1 MLNALERCLAL
12 SQRARGEQGE
22 ALAQTLASLD
32 AALAEARA
40 SLAPSIDASDD
51 AVLELDLTGYLT
63 AWSPG
68 ATQMFGYTAAEALG
82 QHVLFLYAEDDDDG
96 NIAEL
101 SAELGGENSV
111 ANDSATANADGAAGA
126 PGGLGGPGAPG
137 PARRAAGASA
147 EVRRR
152 KKNGE
157 IIWVK
162 LHIFLRHD
170 DSGEPVG
177 MLVKLAQV
185 DEALSAVDKIN
196 LHARIIE
203 DSDQGV
209 LITDAHERIVSIN
222 SSFTRI
228 TGYTPEESIGRTPD
242 LLRSG
247 VHDAEFR
254 AKVRAAMQGEG
265 PWRGEIIGKRKNGD
279 LFPQSVTI
287 SVVRDEQGKI
297 SHTFSLFSDISEHKD
312 AQARV
317 QRLANYDPLTGL
329 PNLCLLTQL
338 VDQALMETRRTQEH
352 GAMLV
357 VEITRIGAISDT
369 LGGHIGNE
377 LLCEIGRLFRAA
389 LREVDVLARLDGHKF
404 AVALLHIEKREHT
417 AIVAQKLL
425 SALAAPI
432 QIDSHSLQVGAHI
445 GITVYTEDGTDVPT
459 LIRCADVAM
468 SKAAQNIEADFLF
481 YSEEMNQRAKE
492 HLRLESELRQ
502 ALAVDELLLYYQPK
516 VSLRSG
522 RIVGAEALLRWRHP
536 VRGLVSPGVFIPVA
550 EETGLILELG
560 TWVLEQAC
568 RQIRDWR
575 EDNLIV
581 PSIAVNLSAR
591 QFDRQLPQRIAA
603 VLERYG
609 VQPDQINLEITESL
623 LVRGTDNVVA
633 IMNELVAMGMSLAL
647 DDFGTGY
654 SSLAYLKKF
663 PISTL
668 KIDRSF
674 VVGLPY
680 EENDCAIARAI
691 VTMAQQLRQEIVAEG
706 VGTAEQMIF
715 LRDLGCDQLQGYLF
729 SQPVPAAEFA
739 TMMREG
745 KRLAFG
751 SRA

>member
-1 MLNALERCLAL
+1 MLDAIERCLAL
-12 SQRARGEQGE
+12 SRQARTEQGE
-22 ALAQTLASLD
+22 PLARTLAELE
-32 AALAEARA
+32 AALAEARGYVRA
-40 SLAPSIDASDD
+40 VPPPAAMAPALDAT
-51 AVLELDLTGYLT
+51 LELDLTGYLT

-68 ATQMFGYTAAEALG
+68 AQQMFGYAAEEALG

-101 SAELGGENSV
+101 FFEHS
-111 ANDSATANADGAAGA
+111 
-126 PGGLGGPGAPG
+126 P
-137 PARRAAGASA
+137 GASA
-147 EVRRR
+147 AHTEVRRR

-157 IIWVK
+157 IIWVH
-162 LHIFLRHD
+162 LDIVLRQD
-170 DSGEPVG
+170 GGGEPEG
-177 MLVKLAQV
+177 MLVKLSQANQ
-185 DEALSAVDKIN
+185 DLSALDKVN

-203 DSDQGV
+203 DSEQGI

-228 TGYTPEESIGRTPD
+228 TGYTPAESIGKTPD

-254 AKVRAAMQGEG
+254 AKVRSAMKGG
-265 PWRGEIIGKRKNGD
+265 GSWRGEIVGKRKNGE

-287 SVVRDEQGKI
+287 SAVRDEQGKI
-297 SHTFSLFSDISEHKD
+297 SHTFSLFSDISVHKD
-312 AQARV
+312 AEARM
-317 QRLANYDPLTGL
+317 QRMANYDPLTGL

-338 VDQALMETRRTQEH
+338 MGQALTETKRSQEH
-352 GAMLV
+352 GALLV
-357 VEITRIGAISDT
+357 VEITRVGAISDT
-369 LGGHIGNE
+369 LGHEIGNE
-377 LLCEIGRLFRAA
+377 LLCEIGRLFRLS
-389 LREVDVLARLDGHKF
+389 LREGDVLARLDGHKF
-404 AVALLHIEKREHT
+404 AIALLHIEKREH
-417 AIVAQKLL
+417 AGIVAKKLL
-425 SALAAPI
+425 AALAQPIALAA
-432 QIDSHSLQVGAHI
+432 HSLQVGAHI
-445 GITVYTEDGTDVPT
+445 GITVYNEDGADVPT
-459 LIRCADVAM
+459 LIRYADVAM
-468 SKAAQNIEADFLF
+468 AKAAQNIESNFLF

-492 HLRLESELRQ
+492 HLRIESELRQ
-502 ALAVDELLLYYQPK
+502 ALQNNELMLYYQPK

-550 EETGLILELG
+550 EETGLILDLG
-560 TWVLEQAC
+560 EWVLEEAC
-568 RQIRDWR
+568 RQVRAWRDA
-575 EDNLIV
+575 NLIM
-581 PSIAVNLSAR
+581 PPIAVNLSAR
-591 QFDRQLPQRIAA
+591 QFDAGLPKRIAT

-623 LVRGTDNVVA
+623 LVRGTDGVIA
-633 IMNELVAMGMSLAL
+633 IMNQLVAMGMALAL

-674 VVGLPY
+674 VIGLPY

-706 VGTAEQMIF
+706 VETAEQMAF
-715 LRDLGCDQLQGYLF
+715 LRELGCDQLQGYLF

-739 TMMREG
+739 TMLREG
-745 KRLAFG
+745 KRLAF
-751 SRA
+751 SR

>member
-1 MLNALERCLAL
+1 MLDTIERCLAL
-12 SQRARGEQGE
+12 SQRARTEQGE
-22 ALAQTLASLD
+22 ALAHTLASLQASLD
-32 AALAEARA
+32 EARA
-40 SLAPSIDASDD
+40 LMAPSVDAGDQ

-68 ATQMFGYTAAEALG
+68 AEQMFGYTADEALG
-82 QHVLFLYAEDDDDG
+82 QHVLFLYTLDAFGGDEDG
-96 NIAEL
+96 TIAEL
-101 SAELGGENSV
+101 ASEQ
-111 ANDSATANADGAAGA
+111 DGKTGFRAGV
-126 PGGLGGPGAPG
+126 
-137 PARRAAGASA
+137 RA

-157 IIWVK
+157 IIWVR

-170 DSGEPVG
+170 EQGEPSG
-177 MLVKLAQV
+177 MLVQLAHIDQ
-185 DEALSAVDKIN
+185 ALTDADKVS

-209 LITDAHERIVSIN
+209 LITDANERIVSIN

-228 TGYTPEESIGRTPD
+228 TGYSPEESIGQTPD

-247 VHDAEFR
+247 VHSPEFR
-254 AKVRAAMQGEG
+254 AKVRAAMRGAG
-265 PWRGEIIGKRKNGD
+265 PWRGEIIGKRKNGE

-287 SVVRDEQGKI
+287 SAVRDANGEV

-312 AQARV
+312 AEARM
-317 QRLANYDPLTGL
+317 QRMANYDPLTGL

-338 VDQALMETRRTQEH
+338 VAQALMETKRTGAH

-357 VEITRIGAISDT
+357 VEITRVGAISDT
-369 LGGHIGNE
+369 LGTDIGNE
-377 LLCEIGRLFRAA
+377 LLCEIGRLFRLS

-404 AVALLHIEKREHT
+404 AVALFNIDKREH
-417 AIVAQKLL
+417 AGVVAQKLL
-425 SALAAPI
+425 DALAQPI
-432 QIDSHSLQVGAHI
+432 RVASHSLQVGAHI
-445 GITVYTEDGTDVPT
+445 GVAVYTDDGHDVPT
-459 LIRCADVAM
+459 LIRYADVAM
-468 SKAAQNIEADFLF
+468 NRAAHNIEDSFLF

-492 HLRLESELRQ
+492 HLRIESELRQ
-502 ALAVDELLLYYQPK
+502 AIANDELLLFYQPK

-536 VRGLVSPGVFIPVA
+536 ERGLVAPGVFIPVA
-550 EETGLILELG
+550 EESGLILDLG
-560 TWVLEQAC
+560 AWVLEQAC
-568 RQIRDWR
+568 RQIRAWR
-575 EDNLIV
+575 DANLTM
-581 PSIAVNLSAR
+581 PPIAVNLSAR
-591 QFDRQLPQRIAA
+591 QFDVGLPGRIAA
-603 VLERYG
+603 VMERYG
-609 VQPDQINLEITESL
+609 VQPEQINLEITESL
-623 LVRGTDNVVA
+623 LVRGTERVVA

-674 VVGLPY
+674 VIGLPF

-706 VGTAEQMIF
+706 VETPEQMRF
-715 LRDLGCDQLQGYLF
+715 LRELGCDQLQGYLF
-729 SQPVPAAEFA
+729 SPPVPDTEFA
-739 TMMREG
+739 AMLREG
-745 KRLAFG
+745 KRLVFDPQP
-751 SRA
+751 

>member
-1 MLNALERCLAL
+1 MRDALERCLAL
-12 SQRARGEQGE
+12 SRQARSESGT
-22 ALAQTLASLD
+22 ALAATLAELD
-32 AALAEARA
+32 TLLAATRSGLAEANA
-40 SLAPSIDASDD
+40 APTADAE
-51 AVLELDLTGYLT
+51 LELDLAGYLT
-63 AWSPG
+63 GWSDG
-68 ATQMFGYTAAEALG
+68 AQRMFGYAAEEALG

-101 SAELGGENSV
+101 FFEP
-111 ANDSATANADGAAGA
+111 DSGATGA
-126 PGGLGGPGAPG
+126 
-137 PARRAAGASA
+137 RT

-157 IIWVK
+157 LIWVK
-162 LHIFLRHD
+162 LRLLLRHD
-170 DSGEPVG
+170 EAGDPVG
-177 MLVKLAQV
+177 MLVELNAA
-185 DEALSAVDKIN
+185 DGALSALDKIN

-228 TGYTPEESIGRTPD
+228 TGYTPEESIGKTPD

-254 AKVRAAMQGEG
+254 AKVRSAMQGEG
-265 PWRGEIIGKRKNGD
+265 PWRGEIIGKRKNGE

-297 SHTFSLFSDISEHKD
+297 SHTFSLFSDISVHKD
-312 AQARV
+312 AEARM
-317 QRLANYDPLTGL
+317 QRMANYDSLTGL
-329 PNLCLLTQL
+329 PNLCLLNQL
-338 VDQALMETRRTQEH
+338 VGQALTETKRSQEH
-352 GAMLV
+352 GALLV
-357 VEITRIGAISDT
+357 IDITRIGAISDT
-369 LGGHIGNE
+369 LGHDVGNG
-377 LLCEIGRLFRAA
+377 LLCEIGRLFRLS
-389 LREVDVLARLDGHKF
+389 LREADVLARLDGHKF
-404 AVALLHIEKREHT
+404 AVALLHIEKREHA

-425 SALAAPI
+425 AALAAPI
-432 QIDSHSLQVGAHI
+432 VIGTHSLQVGGHI

-459 LIRCADVAM
+459 LIRYADVAM
-468 SKAAQNIEADFLF
+468 NKAAQNIESAFLF

-492 HLRLESELRQ
+492 HLRIESELRQ
-502 ALAVDELLLYYQPK
+502 ALSNNELMLYYQPK

-550 EETGLILELG
+550 EETGLILDLG
-560 TWVLEQAC
+560 SWVLEEAC
-568 RQIRDWR
+568 RQVR
-575 EDNLIV
+575 EWKDANLIM
-581 PSIAVNLSAR
+581 PPIAVNLSAR
-591 QFDRQLPQRIAA
+591 QFDSQLPKRIAA
-603 VLERYG
+603 VLERHG

-623 LVRGTDNVVA
+623 LVRGTDNVIA
-633 IMNELVAMGMSLAL
+633 IMNELVAMGMALAL

-674 VVGLPY
+674 VIGLPY

-706 VGTAEQMIF
+706 VETAEQMSF
-715 LRDLGCDQLQGYLF
+715 LRELGCDQLQGYLF
-729 SQPVPAAEFA
+729 SQPIPAADFA
-739 TMMREG
+739 GMLREG

-751 SRA
+751 HR

>member
-1 MLNALERCLAL
+1 MRDAIERCLAL
-12 SQRARGEQGE
+12 SQQARSESGE
-22 ALAQTLASLD
+22 ALTRTLAALD
-32 AALAEARA
+32 AALAEARG
-40 SLAPSIDASDD
+40 LAEPDADAGD

-63 AWSPG
+63 AWSLG
-68 ATQMFGYTAAEALG
+68 AQQMFGYAAAEALG
-82 QHVLFLYAEDDDDG
+82 QHILFLYAEDDDDG

-101 SAELGGENSV
+101 FFEDEDKEGGYG
-111 ANDSATANADGAAGA
+111 GAHT
-126 PGGLGGPGAPG
+126 
-137 PARRAAGASA
+137 

-152 KKNGE
+152 KKSGE
-157 IIWVK
+157 IIWVQ
-162 LHIFLRHD
+162 LHITLRHD
-170 DSGEPVG
+170 EAGDPVG
-177 MLVKLAQV
+177 MLVRLAQV
-185 DEALSAVDKIN
+185 DEALSDADKIH

-228 TGYTPEESIGRTPD
+228 TGYTPEESIGKTPD

-254 AKVRAAMQGEG
+254 AKVRSAMQGEG
-265 PWRGEIIGKRKNGD
+265 PWRGEIIGKRKNGE

-297 SHTFSLFSDISEHKD
+297 SHTFSLFSDISVHKD
-312 AQARV
+312 AEARM
-317 QRLANYDPLTGL
+317 QRMANYDSLTGL
-329 PNLCLLTQL
+329 PNLCLLNQL
-338 VDQALMETRRTQEH
+338 VSQALTETKRSKEH
-352 GAMLV
+352 GALLV
-357 VEITRIGAISDT
+357 IDITRIGAISDT
-369 LGGHIGNE
+369 LGHDIGND
-377 LLCEIGRLFRAA
+377 LLCEIGRLFRLS
-389 LREVDVLARLDGHKF
+389 LREADVLARLDGHKF
-404 AVALLHIEKREHT
+404 AVALLHIEKREHA

-425 SALAAPI
+425 AALAQPI
-432 QIDSHSLQVGAHI
+432 VLASHSLQVGAHI

-459 LIRCADVAM
+459 LIRYSDVAM
-468 SKAAQNIEADFLF
+468 SKAAQNIESGFLF

-492 HLRLESELRQ
+492 HLRIESELRQ
-502 ALAVDELLLYYQPK
+502 ALLNNELMLYYQPK

-550 EETGLILELG
+550 EETGLILDLG
-560 TWVLEQAC
+560 TWVLEEAC
-568 RQIRDWR
+568 RQVR
-575 EDNLIV
+575 EWKDANLIM
-581 PSIAVNLSAR
+581 PPIAVNLSAR
-591 QFDRQLPQRIAA
+591 QFDSQLPKRIAA
-603 VLERYG
+603 VLERHG

-623 LVRGTDNVVA
+623 LVRGTDNVIA
-633 IMNELVAMGMSLAL
+633 IMNELVAMGMALAL

-674 VVGLPY
+674 VIGLPY

-706 VGTAEQMIF
+706 VETAEQMSF
-715 LRDLGCDQLQGYLF
+715 LRELGCDQLQGYLF
-729 SQPVPAAEFA
+729 SQPIPAADFA
-739 TMMREG
+739 GMLREG

-751 SRA
+751 GR

>member
-1 MLNALERCLAL
+1 MLDAIERCLAL
-12 SQRARGEQGE
+12 SQLARTATGD
-22 ALAQTLASLD
+22 ALAQALADLD
-32 AALAEARA
+32 ATLGEARTALALPAAA
-40 SLAPSIDASDD
+40 SAAEGD
-51 AVLELDLTGYLT
+51 AVIELDLAGYLT
-63 AWSPG
+63 GWSLG
-68 ATQMFGYTAAEALG
+68 AQRMFGYTIEEATG

-101 SAELGGENSV
+101 FFEHNPG
-111 ANDSATANADGAAGA
+111 DTA
-126 PGGLGGPGAPG
+126 
-137 PARRAAGASA
+137 ART

-162 LHIFLRHD
+162 LDILLRHD
-170 DSGEPVG
+170 ESGDPVG
-177 MLVKLAQV
+177 MLIKLSQV
-185 DEALSAVDKIN
+185 DEALSEADKVN

-228 TGYTPEESIGRTPD
+228 TGYTPAESIGKTPD

-254 AKVRAAMQGEG
+254 AKIRAAMQGHG
-265 PWRGEIIGKRKNGD
+265 PWRGEIIGKRKNGE

-297 SHTFSLFSDISEHKD
+297 SHTFSLFSDISVHKD
-312 AQARV
+312 AEARM
-317 QRLANYDPLTGL
+317 QRMANYDSLTGL
-329 PNLCLLTQL
+329 PNLSLLSHL
-338 VDQALMETRRTQEH
+338 VSQALTETKRSLEH
-352 GAMLV
+352 GALLV
-357 VEITRIGAISDT
+357 IEITRIGAISDT
-369 LGGHIGNE
+369 LGHDIGNE
-377 LLCEIGRLFRAA
+377 LLCEIGRLFRLS
-389 LREVDVLARLDGHKF
+389 LREADVLARLGGNKF
-404 AVALLHIEKREHT
+404 GVALLHIEKREHA
-417 AIVAQKLL
+417 AIVAKKLL
-425 SALAAPI
+425 EALASPI
-432 QIDSHSLQVGAHI
+432 LIASHSLQVGAHI
-445 GITVYTEDGTDVPT
+445 GITVYAEDGADVQT
-459 LIRCADVAM
+459 LIRYADVAM
-468 SKAAQNIEADFLF
+468 GKAAQNIESGFLF

-492 HLRLESELRQ
+492 HLRIESELRQ
-502 ALAVDELLLYYQPK
+502 ALSNNELMLYYQPK

-522 RIVGAEALLRWRHP
+522 RIVGAEALLRWKHP

-550 EETGLILELG
+550 EETGLILDLG
-560 TWVLEQAC
+560 TWVLEEAC
-568 RQIRDWR
+568 RQVR
-575 EDNLIV
+575 EWKDANLIM
-581 PSIAVNLSAR
+581 PPIAVNLSAR
-591 QFDRQLPQRIAA
+591 QFDNQLPKRIAA
-603 VLERYG
+603 VLERHG

-623 LVRGTDNVVA
+623 LVRGTDNVIA
-633 IMNELVAMGMSLAL
+633 IMNELVAMGMALAL

-674 VVGLPY
+674 VIGLPY

-706 VGTAEQMIF
+706 VETAEQMSF
-715 LRDLGCDQLQGYLF
+715 LRELGCDQLQGYLF
-729 SQPVPAAEFA
+729 SQPVPATDFA
-739 TMMREG
+739 AMLREG

-751 SRA
+751 SR

>member
-1 MLNALERCLAL
+1 MRDAIELCLAL
-12 SQRARGEQGE
+12 SRQARGESGE
-22 ALAQTLASLD
+22 ALAATLARLD

-40 SLAPSIDASDD
+40 GLPEPAAETADAE
-51 AVLELDLTGYLT
+51 LELDLAGYVT
-63 AWSPG
+63 AWSDG
-68 ATQMFGYTAAEALG
+68 ARQMFGYTDEEALG
-82 QHVLFLYAEDDDDG
+82 RHVLFLYAEGDDDG

-101 SAELGGENSV
+101 FFEHDGNPAGG
-111 ANDSATANADGAAGA
+111 AHT
-126 PGGLGGPGAPG
+126 
-137 PARRAAGASA
+137 

-152 KKNGE
+152 RKDGE
-157 IIWVK
+157 LIWVN
-162 LHIFLRHD
+162 LHLLLRHD
-170 DSGEPVG
+170 EAGDPVG
-177 MLVKLAQV
+177 MLVKLSNADQT
-185 DEALSAVDKIN
+185 LSAADKVN

-228 TGYTPEESIGRTPD
+228 TGYTPEESIGKTPD

-254 AKVRAAMQGEG
+254 AKVRSAMQGQG
-265 PWRGEIIGKRKNGD
+265 PWRGEIIGKRKNGE

-287 SVVRDEQGKI
+287 SVVRDAHGKI
-297 SHTFSLFSDISEHKD
+297 SHTFSLFSDISVHKD
-312 AQARV
+312 AEARM
-317 QRLANYDPLTGL
+317 QRMANYDPLTGL
-329 PNLCLLTQL
+329 PNLCLLNQL
-338 VDQALMETRRTQEH
+338 VSQALTETKRSQEH
-352 GAMLV
+352 GALLV
-357 VEITRIGAISDT
+357 IEIARIGAISDT
-369 LGGHIGNE
+369 LGHDIGND
-377 LLCEIGRLFRAA
+377 LLCEIGRLFRLA
-389 LREVDVLARLDGHKF
+389 LREADVLARLDGHKF
-404 AVALLHIEKREHT
+404 AVALLHVEKREHA

-425 SALAAPI
+425 ATLAAPI
-432 QIDSHSLQVGAHI
+432 VIAGHSLQVGGHI

-459 LIRCADVAM
+459 LIRYADVAM
-468 SKAAQNIEADFLF
+468 NKAAQSIESAFLF

-492 HLRLESELRQ
+492 HLRIESELRQ
-502 ALAVDELLLYYQPK
+502 ALGNNELLLYYQPK

-550 EETGLILELG
+550 EETGLILEVG
-560 TWVLEQAC
+560 SWVLEEAC
-568 RQIRDWR
+568 RQVR
-575 EDNLIV
+575 EWKDANLIM
-581 PSIAVNLSAR
+581 PPIAVNLSAR
-591 QFDRQLPQRIAA
+591 QFDSQLPKRMAA
-603 VLERYG
+603 VLERHG

-623 LVRGTDNVVA
+623 LMRGTDNVIA
-633 IMNELVAMGMSLAL
+633 IMNELVAMGMALAL

-706 VGTAEQMIF
+706 VETAEQMSF
-715 LRDLGCDQLQGYLF
+715 LRELGCDQLQGYLF
-729 SQPVPAAEFA
+729 SQPIPAAEFA
-739 TMMREG
+739 SMLREG

-751 SRA
+751 GR

>member
-1 MLNALERCLAL
+1 MAAKTMLDALERCLAL
-12 SQRARGEQGE
+12 SRRARTEQGE
-22 ALAQTLASLD
+22 ALARTLASLD

-40 SLAPSIDASDD
+40 TLAPSVEARDD

-101 SAELGGENSV
+101 SAELDVHNGE
-111 ANDSATANADGAAGA
+111 AAGPA
-126 PGGLGGPGAPG
+126 NG
-137 PARRAAGASA
+137 PANGAAGASA

-170 DSGEPVG
+170 DSGEPAG
-177 MLVKLAQV
+177 MLVKLARV

-209 LITDAHERIVSIN
+209 LITDANERIVSIN

-254 AKVRAAMQGEG
+254 AKVRSAMQGLG

-297 SHTFSLFSDISEHKD
+297 THTFSLFSDISEHKD
-312 AQARV
+312 VQARV

-357 VEITRIGAISDT
+357 VDITRIGAISDT

-377 LLCEIGRLFRAA
+377 LLCEVGRLLRAA

-404 AVALLHIEKREHT
+404 AIALLHIEKREHA

-445 GITVYTEDGTDVPT
+445 GITVYPGDGTDVPT

-468 SKAAQNIEADFLF
+468 SRAAQNIEADFLF

-502 ALAVDELLLYYQPK
+502 SIVSDELLLYYQPK

-550 EETGLILELG
+550 EETGLILDLG

-591 QFDRQLPQRIAA
+591 QFDSQLPQRIAA

-623 LVRGTDNVVA
+623 LVRGTDNVIA

-706 VGTAEQMIF
+706 VETAEQMIF

-739 TMMREG
+739 SMLREG